1 MSYLKKSL
9 DLGKLFLKNRLIMPP
24 MATSNCPDGII
35 NQGIFDYYKEKS
47 QGGYISLIIIEHSYI
62 SKEGRASR
70 NQVSI
75 ADDRNNENLKELAK
89 IIQQNGTKAVMQKFA
104 DENKMGARQIIVLD
118 NPKKTL
124 PCGWNVL
131 LDNYTGEAVIRVDA
145 HAHIPEDFVSK
156 NVKVLEEGEMVVGGV
171 RPNIVDEET
180 PWKDT
185 LLLAESSMFGS
196 SIAPYRNGGNGT
208 EEKIYM
214 KSLFHA
220 AYRREVFE
228 KIGHYNT
235 RSVCRCNEE
244 GVW

>member
-89 IIQQNGTKAVMQKFA
+89 IIQQNGTKAVMQINHAGIQA
-104 DENKMGARQIIVLD
+104 DEAI
-118 NPKKTL
+118 
-124 PCGWNVL
+124 
-131 LDNYTGEAVIRVDA
+131 TG
-145 HAHIPEDFVSK
+145 F
-156 NVKVLEEGEMVVGGV
+156 
-171 RPNIVDEET
+171 
-180 PWKDT
+180 
-185 LLLAESSMFGS
+185 SSLGPSAIF
-196 SIAPYRNGGNGT
+196 
-208 EEKIYM
+208 
-214 KSLFHA
+214 
-220 AYRREVFE
+220 
-228 KIGHYNT
+228 NT
-235 RSVCRCNEE
+235 RTNAYIC
-244 GVW
+244 